1 MQTTSSRPFQDPISD
16 RLGYVLRR
24 ASSVMMAD
32 LGGALAVTGL
42 RPVEATILILVEAN
56 PRCTQS
62 DIGRMLGI
70 KRANMVPLIAGLSA
84 KGLIDKSPVDGRSQ
98 SLTLTA
104 AGRDRRDQADAL
116 MRDHEARF
124 EAMLSSGEVDALR
137 TALGRLMLNDAS
149 EADQAA

>member
-1 MQTTSSRPFQDPISD
+1 MQTPSSRVFQDPISD

-70 KRANMVPLIAGLSA
+70 KRANMVPLIAGLCA

-116 MRDHEARF
+116 MRAHEARF

-137 TALGRLMLNDAS
+137 TALARLMLNDTA
-149 EADQAA
+149 ETD